1 MLIDNVSPMFK
12 RKCDPP
18 TRLRDVKKPLALWTP
33 HQIYAIISPKPWI
46 SERPTLLQR
55 ANEKNAKKNSIDQQK
70 NVKEI
75 HSARLSIGYT
85 VTIRKYN
92 PGLGN
97 RNPELKRIVEQTT
110 RIDSRNRPNTSDQEI
125 INDTNV
131 FLRRTPPPDNDSH
144 TTMSDVSYV
153 SAAESVATIIYPP
166 TPAQE

>member
-1 MLIDNVSPMFK
+1 M
-12 RKCDPP
+12 
-18 TRLRDVKKPLALWTP
+18 WTP

-110 RIDSRNRPNTSDQEI
+110 RIDSRNRPNTS
-125 INDTNV
+125 V
-131 FLRRTPPPDNDSH
+131 RRPL
-144 TTMSDVSYV
+144 
-153 SAAESVATIIYPP
+153 IL
-166 TPAQE
+166 